1 MPGHYWFDAFLSFD
15 FKAYRKTLRM
25 GSAVVWSVVLAVSPA
40 LQAAAQGIRPDGRT
54 ATTVT
59 TSGRVTDVRTTT
71 TSQGFGVNSLLDLN
85 VGAGT
90 VANIHA
96 PKGTGGTVNI
106 ITGGRGVVVDGT
118 LNGMKNGQV
127 GGELYIASPD
137 GFTVGADG
145 KVLAGRIGLSTP
157 TKGFANRMIDADGTV
172 DGDAVQSLVDGTARL
187 GEGGIDVAGRIAAG
201 ESVRLR
207 AGGDITV
214 SGRIEAGDRA
224 GLMDAAVNMGDISLF
239 AKGSVNLRDGAAIN
253 AGGRKDGG
261 RIDIRSGT
269 DITLDWGAVVGA
281 EGLKNG
287 DGGEV
292 VIFAGDSAY
301 LDEGA
306 VVSAAALGEGG
317 GGFVEFSAEDTV
329 KLVGELRAWSAMG
342 DGGSI
347 LIDPEAIEIVD
358 PSVYT
363 GGADY
368 TLVASQRITIADGV
382 TVSTRDIGSKTDH
395 LTAASVGDS
404 GDIKLEA
411 PVIEVGDGAMLLA
424 FSDNDAHASGDI
436 LLDAHVLDTVDLST
450 SALPAGTA
458 HISVLNA
465 VIWGGNVTL
474 RSRVEKDNIYSTDGM
489 VNDYVTDMFG
499 GTGINPID
507 NMLRNVVSGVDQD
520 VADLLDD
527 VDAANLPAV
536 LSATALTEVGGSYII
551 ATGDAKFSS
560 RAKTD
565 IQLDPDNTLLAIA
578 VAYSNTQA
586 RTQIEKTQIF
596 TGGDLNVSALAIE
609 KLDLGAGSDDAES
622 ASNMALAIS
631 LRESSATALMVGSTY
646 KLAAIDGVPK
656 YDWDSTVGG
665 TASVHAEVRKD
676 IAITATSGGNDSGA
690 GEAVILSYDDTLAQA
705 SVTTFVRTDDGDFT
719 IDALTDYRGYDLTA
733 TVDEDAL
740 SGSAA
745 VPADDTDA
753 LAAALD
759 ATRAT
764 LSSVLGST
772 LDGAAMV
779 VDIANSETLASY
791 GADTPYLSL
800 LNPFWPEREGSG
812 GKFSAML
819 DEAETASDETAL
831 TLSALTDLG
840 ESGVVASVG
849 TTNDEGLS
857 AGGTAI
863 VANLEHEVSSL
874 LDDLSIAGEPGLV
887 VEADLTGGYEMR
899 QSSIGGTDMGLSFGY
914 LRTDFLTLAEM
925 TYGSSFDSAGIT
937 LSALEDLE
945 LINAQEATAFADSA
959 SGTLG
964 FARTEY
970 GSDVVARVE
979 SSSVGW
985 DNTDAMSVLAESATS
1000 LETTA
1005 MRNGAV
1011 LDDKAQIA
1019 AATAIVTATGEVR
1032 AEYLGWYG
1040 INRDALT
1047 ISATD
1052 RTWREIV
1059 ANASADGDSLN
1070 VLGALAYDEYH
1081 RDTVALM
1088 QNVSA
1093 NGLADG
1099 LTITALSET
1108 GSNVVSIGRATGS
1121 GGTSLAGLGAWIV
1134 DDRDVSARLEASYAE
1149 IALAGDLEIAATRT
1163 DNYVLLQG
1171 TEASSG
1177 SGAGIA
1183 VGVLLLG
1190 GETRA
1195 EAELNLYTPVIP
1207 EDADPSDM
1215 EEFSPIW
1222 ASAAGSVSITATNAA
1237 TAFDL
1242 TMGGGSADTFGGMG
1256 SLAYVD
1262 MGHLAGDTALTEAT
1276 EVLLDGGSERA
1287 DYSNETDTVLAALAS
1302 DYIAAGNLGGGGLA
1316 PRDVRESTTIARLNV
1331 SDGVA
1336 DIGGSLTVEAVDAR
1350 KATAVAG
1357 QLQTGLVAAATEAF
1371 TTYFSIDDL
1380 SEDGVELSLRPDSI
1394 GEAVGTAKQ
1403 VYGTGVK
1410 ASYAITDFKDAITA
1424 AGNISTSATT
1434 VGVAA
1439 GVTVIGGSVS
1449 AEVDLTAADEWSGD
1463 GAVSVG
1469 ALTIASRNRA
1479 TATALGFG
1487 FQLGSNSIGASV
1499 SHSRLAQMS
1508 VAGILNGTVTAGSV
1522 DIDAENSGR
1531 ATTIG
1536 GIALASTGL
1545 AAVGATLTL
1554 ADLDAASLAAVT
1566 GAQVTAAGG
1575 LSIDATDT
1583 SSALSLAIAGGG
1595 SSGSVSGIG
1604 AIGATSQRA
1613 VVQAGA
1619 FGSTLTATG
1628 GTITVAATQ
1637 TATTNALTVQ
1647 GGGSGAI
1654 AVGAAISDVTLR
1666 GKTEAQ
1672 TVGSD
1677 LEASGADI
1685 VVSAVSERSVGS
1697 AAIGANVGGTAGVTG
1712 SISLITREDTVRA
1725 TVDGSDLFA
1734 GDSLLVEALAEA
1746 TLGASG
1752 GGGEGLLSGL
1762 GAATVSLAGGGTV
1775 GIGASITVITSSATV
1790 EADVT
1795 GDSTLVADGT
1805 TGDGGVA
1812 GHLRDGDTLSGHSY
1826 HGVAVVADSTNALN
1840 VLSVGAAV
1848 AGTVAV
1854 SVQVP
1859 VLLVEDSVAAHVA
1872 GGIID
1877 SGSDIAV
1884 RAGNGSTLRIFSM
1897 LAQGSGAVAG
1907 GADVEVL
1914 NLAKTTSALVEDAGL
1929 VAANDIGIAAISA
1942 EEIVTT
1948 SASLSAGATAAV
1960 AGVVQVMKGE
1970 NETTAVLRGGTTEAG
1985 GDLDLDAASV
1995 RGIVQTGLN
2004 GNFGPYAAVGGQVFY
2019 MLAEDTV
2026 TAEVADGTAADHA
2039 ELDVEGDVGI
2049 TALSDLDIGNT
2060 VVSGGAGLV
2069 AISASVLVA
2078 KTEQSVVARL
2088 GDHADL
2094 GGRTAD
2100 SILVEAEQKFT
2111 QTATV
2116 GNIAGGG
2123 AAIGAAV
2130 LHLSGGNQVLAEI
2143 GDEATATAT
2152 GEVEV
2157 AARVDRDITALSAAA
2172 AVGGFAFQGSASLV
2186 SFGLDGLESSA
2197 DGDVPN
2203 SDGDL
2208 EDSLA
2213 SVETE
2218 LSAPDSFDGY
2228 GTGDDASEAALSR
2241 ALSVRSAVAAA
2252 RGAVVPDGVTARV
2265 GTGAKVKGGLV
2276 TISGEETGS
2285 LSATSGGISGG
2296 TVAFTGA
2303 LARVKQGSA
2312 VGVEIDSSAVIRS
2325 EGAIRLSAES
2335 DVDAGETKAIAGAG
2349 GAISGAAAV
2358 AEAHAGRLLHVTLAE
2373 DVLIS
2378 GIGSGMAQ
2386 EVSITASETGDA
2398 GTLATGANVGAIA
2411 AGGVFATTHSTSDI
2425 AVSLAGDATAPL
2437 LKTDTLTISAIRA
2450 GAIEA
2455 KGLGL
2460 TGGSLFGLSG
2470 VDVAAYD
2477 SSEVGIDLGAAT
2489 LIAGGLADISATSEA
2504 TMTVKGTGAA
2514 ISQGISVSGTFAHAE
2529 RETEVEILADGLD
2542 LTAGE
2547 LNVLALDAE
2556 STEEA
2561 GASSISSKTFS
2572 ASGGVGAAG
2581 GGVSS
2586 LENDSAVSVD
2596 LGLAA
2601 LDVAG
2606 DTTLFSATNTEITA
2620 LSTGLSLGLVGLG
2633 ANLVDLSTDAD
2644 AELSMAVNG
2653 TGTVGGT
2660 LTALAAGLEDVSV
2673 ETHAGLGSIFS
2684 VHGAKSEL
2692 DVDGSVTL
2700 DLDGGDGLS
2709 VGETLAA
2716 ATYRGVSFAN
2726 TADSIEVS
2734 LADFGGTKIDND
2746 VDADSSLT
2754 LSGAF
2759 EAEAFDAEIVTEIS
2773 KSDDG
2778 YSGQIGS
2785 AGLLDGTALNSET
2798 DVDVTAVLTVA
2809 DGARLTE
2816 TVSGGVSDYD
2826 TRLAISSFYD
2836 LADSVKIDTGGGIA
2850 VPNAKTSIDVDAD
2863 DVTIRIG
2870 NADIVADSGIEM
2882 EILAEA
2888 AITTEAFVN
2897 VYGLAGSPHAE
2908 AVSDYDAVQAVEIAA
2923 GASVLSNK
2931 GSVHVTSA
2939 GESSDVSS
2947 ELRVWNA
2954 TAVPIGR
2961 KPYAESRN
2969 ALSNEITIEPGAE
2982 VRAANDVEL
2991 VTAAGETDTYSYG
3004 LASDLYRETAE
3015 TVVNAL
3021 GDIVGADD
3029 VSLDTEVGK
3038 SIEAFVTAVLID
3050 GDVES
3055 GTNYFQQLV
3064 VDESGVTEAT
3074 DGIDYEIVSDADLS
3088 DLLDLTLE
3096 GLNDELADAIDEGDL
3111 VSQVRLEAQIAR
3123 METILADIGSTPI
3136 DLIRVISAYS
3146 APGDVEVSADTLTGS
3161 GTVVSHGDATILIS
3175 NDSPA
3180 VIEVVDAEIPYRG
3193 GGLVLLNDIPLTAAT
3208 APSDLTIQ
3216 ATASADVAAET
3227 LISVSN
3233 FYSNPTGLSGD
3244 LYVTGSIENLRG
3256 TVSLFTADGDIM
3268 VLGGE
3273 IDAANVDIHS
3283 GGDFLLTSGDGLITL
3298 GASAFSAYAP
3308 LFASSGSSLD
3318 GCLDYSC
3325 FLEDIAGSDFDE
3337 VLSGGGEIVAQG
3349 GVYVYANGEVNIT
3362 GLIQSGVTDF
3372 KVMIEDHITDVIDDW
3387 DSAQTVAVLYSPDG
3401 SGASPAE
3408 EPYYDAASGNVVLR
3422 YDQEAGVILVDPI
3435 VAKGGE
3441 IEIVGHIISTGG
3453 GELVAANGYA
3463 HIEITN
3469 DSEVPIV
3476 LSDLSTGYDAGA
3488 NGFIRIVDLARENV
3502 TGDGFVTTEY
3512 DLAAD
3517 GTVTR
3522 TVTGLFAAP
3531 LVQTN
3536 RPTYEI
3542 VDDWRVVYAA
3552 GEIVP
3557 RVDGS
3562 YEYDEDN
3569 LGAIIVTQYDYVDVA
3584 WDVDF
3589 NGRIDE
3595 DEVLSTSVVEE
3606 EELANVPYS
3615 QKYAVLAEELDIDT
3629 IFDGLLRDLVDDYG
3643 YDYVRVGARD
3653 LVTAWDIES
3662 EDVGDWTLVQDVLI
3676 GADVYERS
3684 RTVTE
3689 TTSNW
3694 DLHIIAADRT
3704 VDIGFEGHDQ
3714 GSLSVNS
3721 VGDVI
3726 FDGSVYNRSGLTTIT
3741 STGGSIL
3748 ANSRSNPFET
3758 NKLVMS
3764 AEGDILYTRAYDGPG
3779 YTGGT
3784 DTEIGSFVPG
3794 LRDHGILGSSSPVLG
3809 SLFSST
3815 NTATDFRIDQAE
3827 GFGLDITAGGSA
3839 RIEEV
3844 TGDMEIL
3851 SAYTEGDLYLTA
3863 ANSILVHRYSTE
3875 PVQVAG
3881 ERLKLTTTAGSVG
3894 TLEAPL
3900 VFEADA
3906 IIADAGGD
3914 INLLTSSDKPV
3925 QVRHLISA
3933 EGDVSLVSMVSS
3945 IWDYDFTEMV
3955 DRRAE
3960 EGLLEALWDEMGLR
3974 AVDADGAAETERETE
3989 VIAGFEAQKTREYF
4003 EYWDRLRTWEVD
4015 GSGALVEGAPLAYDP
4030 DFAVTFS
4037 AEEIG
4042 RLEADGLSAAQIA
4055 DLAETATE
4063 RFHALHETWGS
4074 VSFDADFEYTATLAN
4089 RSELTTGLHWS
4100 EAQLGTGLRSE
4111 LILSVTDTVPVIE
4124 DANIIGKNINIAS
4137 AQDIGRNRT
4146 PYVIDHATGLT
4157 EEALL
4162 ELWTAER
4169 FDIEVG
4175 EDSIEIARA
4184 DDIDIE
4190 ATGHL
4195 VALAGGDALIGSEHA
4210 IEILYADAVE
4220 DLRIKSAEA
4229 LTRAADGD
4237 VLSHMVRGKTIV
4249 LEAAEGG
4256 IGALSEPLLVTQL
4269 ADGALV
4275 ARAEGEIRLT
4285 APTSDMAITEIYSET
4300 GVVLSTLT
4308 GSILDQGGTDSVD
4321 ILADN
4326 IVLLSVGAIGAQDN
4340 PLDVQASGG
4349 AGSLSAVALTG
4360 DVDLNV
4366 TDGDVTAG
4374 LIGSYLGD
4382 VRLDIQGGDLT
4393 LFGLA
4398 DPALAELF
4406 AVDEVEVATAD
4417 TEAGLTALQEVL
4429 SGEGGLFGHVT
4440 NGLVTEGEID
4450 AHETN
4455 LFGVIGSPVD
4465 SRARIDATS
4474 IGISEAFDRARGTL
4488 AALDLG
4494 ADAGGVDAAS
4504 SSDYPLLAAVHAG
4517 GTLTLDVSGSVIGR
4531 EGAALDIQAAE
4542 DARFRVGG
4550 SFGTRE
4556 NYILGRLDA
4565 AEDGAPA
4572 TLYLRDYDKD
4582 DGGAPDY
4589 YLASIG
4595 SVDLQ
4600 RANLTEGESA
4610 LRLMAYGDL
4619 IAGDA
4624 ALLRGGTLWLGAVG
4638 DNPDGTSA
4646 DLEVGN
4652 GLTVEADRLGL
4663 FSTGAVEIGGT
4674 GGLSMTDSDL
4684 MIVASNLLFP
4694 DDCSD
4699 CGTVALTGAHL
4710 LSIVTEHSVN
4720 LDSVG
4725 VPDGEVRILTAGIG
4739 KIGIDTLEAE
4749 EVSLITRFGDVDI
4762 GTLTGADL
4770 TIIANGMVHPG
4781 AYALSGAVDIDAM
4794 VIGRSE
4800 AEPLTLIG
4808 GEEATDIALYGEY
4821 GMYVELDDGDLY
4833 EIDTLG
4839 AGATGVGITLDA
4851 LSDGVSTLTL
4861 KSVATAGSDVN
4872 ITSDIL
4878 TMAGDVT
4885 SAGGDVTLRSLVG
4898 ALHMA
4903 DNTLVD
4909 ALTGHITVT
4918 SAGDMTLSAL
4928 RTAGQD
4934 PDAPMIYVSA
4944 TEGLSL
4950 AETTGVHVSAGV
4962 PGDSHAVIYA
4972 GAIDTLPGRAL
4983 WVDASQITVYS
4994 GGGDLH
5000 LGSTLGET
5008 EILSL
5013 VNAGGDDI
5021 DFVGLGDIVLVG
5033 AELTSVDPLGTGTG
5047 RISLNSNYGDID
5059 GDIATLT
5066 ASELTLV
5073 TPEGWIGATD
5083 FPLTLVSDG
5092 STRLRVGATGTIALD
5107 VAGDLD
5113 AAFIL
5118 SEGGAVAVSAT
5129 GTTRIDLIGGSGSV
5143 TVDSAGGEVTQ
5154 VTEGTVVSTLPE
5166 IANLTTPA
5174 RFPDLV
5180 AGPQPDLVLVDGEG
5194 TGDDGTGDDGTGD
5207 DGTGDDGTG
5216 DDGTGDDGTGDDG
5229 TGDDGS
5235 GDDGTGD
5242 DGTGD
5247 DGTGDD
5253 GTGDDG
5259 TGDDGTDDDGTGD
5272 DGTGDDGTGDDG
5284 TGDDGTGDDG
5294 TGDDGTGDDGT
5305 GDDGTGDDGTGD
5317 DGTGEDVTGDDGT
5330 GDDGPGDDGTGDD
5343 GTGGDGTGDDGTG
5356 DDGTGDDGTGDDGTG
5371 DDGTGDDGTGD
5382 DGTGDDGTGDDGTG
5396 DDGTGDDGTDDDG
5409 TGDDG
5414 TGDDGTGDDGTG
5426 DDGTGDD
5433 GTGDDGTG
5441 DDGTGDDGTGDDGTG
5456 DDGTGDDGTG
5466 DDGTGDDG
5474 TGDDGTGDDGT
5485 DDDGT
5490 GDDGT
5495 GDDGTG
5501 DDGTGDDGTGDDG
5514 TGDDGT
5520 GDDGTGDDG
5529 TDDDGTGD
5537 DGTGDDGT
5545 GDDGTGD
5552 DGTGDGVED
5561 GSSILGGFAGPTG
5574 PGSAPSTHMP
5584 GGFAGGGDGGGS
5596 GFVFRWTGDGEED
5609 EEDEGEDGGEDNGGD
5624 GGT

>member
-1 MPGHYWFDAFLSFD
+1 MPRFFCLDAFLSFD
-15 FKAYRKTLRM
+15 FTFPRKTLRM
-25 GSAVVWSVVLAVSPA
+25 GSAILWSAVLAVSPA
-40 LQAAAQGIRPDGRT
+40 LQTAAQGIRPDGRT

-71 TSQGFGVNSLLDLN
+71 TSQGFGVNSLLDLS

-118 LNGMKNGQV
+118 LNGMKNGRV

-157 TKGFANRMIDADGTV
+157 TKGFANRMIGADGSV

-187 GEGGIDVAGRIAAG
+187 GEGNIDVAGRIAAREG
-201 ESVRLR
+201 VRLR

-214 SGRIEAGDRA
+214 SGRIKAGDRA

-239 AKGSVNLRDGAAIN
+239 SKGAVHLRDGAALN

-269 DITLDWGAVVGA
+269 DIMLDWGAVVGA

-347 LIDPEAIEIVD
+347 LIDPKAIEIVD

-368 TLVASQRITIADGV
+368 RLVASERITVADGV

-395 LTAASVGDS
+395 LTAASDGDS
-404 GDIKLEA
+404 GDITLRA

-424 FSDNDAHASGDI
+424 FSDNDKHASGDI

-551 ATGDAKFSS
+551 ATGDARFSS

-565 IQLDPDNTLLAIA
+565 IQLDPDNKLLAIA

-586 RTQIEKTQIF
+586 RTQIEKSQIF
-596 TGGDLNVSALAIE
+596 TGGDLDVSALAIE
-609 KLDLGAGSDDAES
+609 KLDLGAGSDDADS

-676 IAITATSGGNDSGA
+676 IAISATSGGNDSGA

-719 IDALTDYRGYDLTA
+719 IDALTDYVAYDLSA
-733 TVDEDAL
+733 TVDEDGL

-745 VPADDTDA
+745 VPEEDTDA

-779 VDIANSETLASY
+779 VDVANTETLASY
-791 GADTPYLSL
+791 GADTPYLSV
-800 LNPFWPEREGSG
+800 LNPFWPDSTGSD
-812 GKFSAML
+812 GKFGAVL
-819 DEAETASDETAL
+819 GVAETASDETAL

-840 ESGVVASVG
+840 ASGVVASVG

-874 LDDLSIAGEPGLV
+874 LDGLSIAGEPGLV
-887 VEADLTGGYEMR
+887 IEADLTGGYEMR

-914 LRTDFLTLAEM
+914 LRTDFRTLAEM
-925 TYGSSFDSAGIT
+925 TYGYSFDSAGIT
-937 LSALEDLE
+937 LSALEDLD
-945 LINAQEATAFADSA
+945 LVNAQEATAFSDSA

-979 SSSVGW
+979 SSSVEV
-985 DNTDAMSVLAESATS
+985 DNTDAMVVLAESATS

-1011 LDDKAQIA
+1011 LNDKAQIA
-1019 AATAIVTATGEVR
+1019 AATAIVTSTGEVR

-1040 INRDALT
+1040 IERDALT
-1047 ISATD
+1047 LSATD

-1088 QNVSA
+1088 RDVPAS
-1093 NGLADG
+1093 GLADG

-1108 GSNVVSIGRATGS
+1108 GSNVISIGRATGS

-1134 DDRDVSARLEASYAE
+1134 DDRDVSARLNASYTE

-1195 EAELNLYTPVIP
+1195 EAELNLYSPEIP
-1207 EDADPSDM
+1207 EDAEPWEL
-1215 EEFSPIW
+1215 EEFRPIW
-1222 ASAAGSVSITATNAA
+1222 ASAAGSVSITATNAS

-1242 TMGGGSADTFGGMG
+1242 TMGGGAADNFGGMG

-1287 DYSNETDTVLAALAS
+1287 DYTNETETVLAALAS

-1316 PRDVRESTTIARLNV
+1316 PRDVRDSATIARLNV

-1336 DIGGSLTVEAVDAR
+1336 DIGGALTVEAVDAR

-1380 SEDGVELSLRPDSI
+1380 SENGVELSLRPDSV
-1394 GEAVGTAKQ
+1394 GDAVDTAKQ

-1424 AGNISTSATT
+1424 AGSISTSATT
-1434 VGVAA
+1434 VGAAA

-1463 GAVSVG
+1463 GVVGVG

-1508 VAGILNGTVTAGSV
+1508 VAGILNGTVMAGSV
-1522 DIDAENSGR
+1522 DIDAENTGR

-1566 GAQVTAAGG
+1566 GALVTAGSG

-1583 SSALSLAIAGGG
+1583 SNALSLAIAGGG

-1619 FGSTLTATG
+1619 FGSILTATG
-1628 GTITVAATQ
+1628 GTLTVAATQ
-1637 TATTNALTVQ
+1637 NAVTNALTVQ
-1647 GGGSGAI
+1647 GGGSGSI

-1672 TVGSD
+1672 TVDST
-1677 LEASGADI
+1677 LVASSADI

-1697 AAIGANVGGTAGVTG
+1697 AAIGANVGGTAGITG

-1725 TVDGSDLFA
+1725 AVDGSELSA
-1734 GDSLLVEALAEA
+1734 GDALLVEALAEA

-1775 GIGASITVITSSATV
+1775 GIGASITVLTSSVTV
-1790 EADVT
+1790 EADVA
-1795 GDSTLVADGT
+1795 GDSTLVAGGT
-1805 TGDGGVA
+1805 TADGGVS
-1812 GHLRDGDTLSGHSY
+1812 GHRRDGDTLSGHSY
-1826 HGVAVVADSTNALN
+1826 HGVAVVADSASAFN
-1840 VLSVGAAV
+1840 VLSVGASA

-1872 GGIID
+1872 GGTID
-1877 SGSDIAV
+1877 SASDIAV
-1884 RAGNGSTLRIFSM
+1884 QAGSGSTLRVLSM

-1914 NLAKTTSALVEDAGL
+1914 NLAKTTSALVDAAAL
-1929 VAANDIGIAAISA
+1929 VAAGDIGIAAVSA

-1960 AGVVQVMKGE
+1960 AGVVQVMKGG

-1985 GDLDLDAASV
+1985 GDLDLEAASV
-1995 RGIVQTGLN
+1995 RNIVQTGVN
-2004 GNFGPYAAVGGQVFY
+2004 GNFGTYAAVGGQVFY

-2026 TAEVADGTAADHA
+2026 TAEVADGTASDHA
-2039 ELDVEGDVGI
+2039 ELDVEGDVGV
-2049 TALSDLDIGNT
+2049 TALSDLEIDNT

-2078 KTEQSVVARL
+2078 KTEQSVTARL

-2094 GGRTAD
+2094 GDRTAD
-2100 SILVEAEQKFT
+2100 SILVEAEQVFA
-2111 QTATV
+2111 QTAEV
-2116 GNIAGGG
+2116 GNITGGG

-2157 AARVDRDITALSAAA
+2157 AARVDRDITAISAAA

-2186 SFGLDGLESSA
+2186 SFGLDALETSGH
-2197 DGDVPN
+2197 DDVPN
-2203 SDGDL
+2203 SDGDI
-2208 EDSLA
+2208 EESLA

-2218 LSAPDSFDGY
+2218 LSAPGSFDGY

-2241 ALSVRSAVAAA
+2241 ALSVRSAVASA

-2265 GTGAKVKGGLV
+2265 GTGAKIKGGIV
-2276 TISGEETGS
+2276 TIAGEETGS
-2285 LSATSGGISGG
+2285 VLAWSGGISGG

-2303 LARVKQGSA
+2303 LARVKLGSA

-2325 EGAIRLSAES
+2325 EGLISLSAASE
-2335 DVDAGETKAIAGAG
+2335 VDTGDTKAIAGAG
-2349 GAISGAAAV
+2349 GAIGGAAAV
-2358 AEAHAGRLLHVTLAE
+2358 AETHAGRLLHVTVAE

-2378 GIGSGMAQ
+2378 GIGSGVAQ

-2398 GTLATGANVGAIA
+2398 KTLATGANVGAIA
-2411 AGGVFATTHSTSDI
+2411 AGGVFATTRSTSDI
-2425 AVSLAGDATAPL
+2425 AISLAGDATAPL
-2437 LKTDTLTISAIRA
+2437 LKSDTLSITATRA
-2450 GAIEA
+2450 GAIKA

-2460 TGGSLFGLSG
+2460 SGGSLFGLSG

-2477 SSEVGIDLGAAT
+2477 SSVVEVDLGAAT
-2489 LIAGGLADISATSEA
+2489 LIAGGLVDISATSEA

-2547 LNVLALDAE
+2547 LNLLALDAE

-2572 ASGGVGAAG
+2572 ASGGTGAAG

-2586 LENDSAVSVD
+2586 LENDSAVSVE
-2596 LGLAA
+2596 LALA
-2601 LDVAG
+2601 GLDVG
-2606 DTTLFSATNTEITA
+2606 DDATLVAATNTEITA
-2620 LSTGLSLGLVGLG
+2620 LSTGLSVGFVALG
-2633 ANLVDLSTDAD
+2633 ANLVDLNTDAD
-2644 AELSMAVNG
+2644 AVLSLGLSG

-2660 LTALAAGLEDVSV
+2660 LTALTAGLEDISV

-2754 LSGAF
+2754 LAGAF
-2759 EAEAFDAEIVTEIS
+2759 EADAFEAEIVTEIS

-2870 NADIVADSGIEM
+2870 NADIVADAGIEM

-2931 GSVHVTSA
+2931 GSIHVTSA
-2939 GESSDVSS
+2939 GAGSDVSS

-3004 LASDLYRETAE
+3004 LASDLYRETVE

-3029 VSLDTEVGK
+3029 VSLDTEVGET
-3038 SIEAFVTAVLID
+3038 IEAFPTAVLID

-3064 VDESGVTEAT
+3064 VDESGVMEAT

-3088 DLLDLTLE
+3088 DLLDLTLDD
-3096 GLNDELADAIDEGDL
+3096 LNDELVDAIDEGDL

-3123 METILADIGSTPI
+3123 METILAEVGSAPI

-3193 GGLVLLNDIPLTAAT
+3193 GGLVLLNDIPLTDAT

-3283 GGDFLLTSGDGLITL
+3283 GGDFVLTSGDGLVTL
-3298 GASAFSAYAP
+3298 GASAFSTYAP
-3308 LFASSGSSLD
+3308 LFANTLSGLD
-3318 GCLDYSC
+3318 GCLDYIC
-3325 FLEDIAGSDFDE
+3325 YLEDIAGSDYED

-3372 KVMIEDHITDVIDDW
+3372 EVMIEDHITDVIDDW

-3401 SGASPAE
+3401 SGTSPAE

-3422 YDQEAGVILVDPI
+3422 YDQEAEVILVDPI

-3463 HIEITN
+3463 QIEITN
-3469 DSEVPIV
+3469 DSDVPIM
-3476 LSDLSTGYDAGA
+3476 LSDLSTGYDGGA
-3488 NGFIRIVDLARENV
+3488 NGFIRIVDLARENL

-3522 TVTGLFAAP
+3522 TVTGQFATP
-3531 LVQTN
+3531 LIQTN

-3569 LGAIIVTQYDYVDVA
+3569 LGAIIVTRYDYVDVA
-3584 WDVDF
+3584 YDKDS

-3595 DEVLSTSVVEE
+3595 GEVENSTVVEE
-3606 EELANVPYS
+3606 EELENVPFFS
-3615 QKYAVLAEELDIDT
+3615 KYAVLAEEIDIDT
-3629 IFDGLLRDLVDDYG
+3629 ILDDLGSSFPDGVVNAWVGDSD
-3643 YDYVRVGARD
+3643 YDYVQVGDHD
-3653 LVTAWDIES
+3653 LVTAWDFES
-3662 EDVGDWTLVQDVLI
+3662 EDVGDWVLVQDNPSGV
-3676 GADVYERS
+3676 ADVYERT

-3694 DLHIIAADRT
+3694 DVHIIAADRT
-3704 VDIGFEGHDQ
+3704 VDIGFEGHDK
-3714 GSLSVNS
+3714 GALTVTS

-3764 AEGDILYTRAYDGPG
+3764 AEGDILYSRAYDGPG
-3779 YTGGT
+3779 YTGGG
-3784 DTEIGSFVPG
+3784 DAGIEMVLPG
-3794 LRDHGILGSSSPVLG
+3794 ARDHDFLGSSGTVLG

-3815 NTATDFRIDQAE
+3815 TAVTDFRIDQAE
-3827 GFGLDITAGGSA
+3827 GFGLDISAGGSA

-3851 SAYTEGDLYLTA
+3851 SAYAEDDLHLTA
-3863 ANSILVHRYSTE
+3863 ANSILVHRYATE
-3875 PVQVAG
+3875 SVQAAG

-3900 VFEADA
+3900 VFEANA
-3906 IIADAGGD
+3906 IVADAGGD
-3914 INLLTSSDKPV
+3914 INLLTSSDQPV
-3925 QVRHLISA
+3925 RVKHLISA
-3933 EGDVSLVSMVSS
+3933 EGDVSLVSTVSD
-3945 IWDYDFTEMV
+3945 IWDYDFTATV

-3974 AVDADGAAETERETE
+3974 AVDAEGAAETGRETE
-3989 VIAGFEAQKTREYF
+3989 VIASFEEQKTQEYF
-4003 EYWDRLRTWEVD
+4003 EYWNRLRTWEAD

-4030 DFAVTFS
+4030 GFAVTFS

-4042 RLEADGLSAAQIA
+4042 RLEADGLSAGQIA
-4055 DLAETATE
+4055 DLAEIATE
-4063 RFHALHETWGS
+4063 RFHALHETWGGL
-4074 VSFDADFEYTATLAN
+4074 SFDAGFEYSATVAEQN
-4089 RSELTTGLHWS
+4089 ELTTGLHWS

-4111 LILSVTDTVPVIE
+4111 LILPVTDTVPVIE
-4124 DANIIGKNINIAS
+4124 DANISGENINIIS
-4137 AQDIGRNRT
+4137 ARDIGRNRT
-4146 PYVIDHATGLT
+4146 PYVIDRTTGLT

-4169 FDIEVG
+4169 IDIEVG

-4184 DDIDIE
+4184 DDLDIE
-4190 ATGHL
+4190 ASGHL

-4229 LTRAADGD
+4229 LTRAADGA
-4237 VLSHMVRGKTIV
+4237 VVSHMVRGKTIV

-4256 IGALSEPLLVTQL
+4256 IGALGEPLLVTQL
-4269 ADGALV
+4269 EDGALV

-4285 APTSDMAITEIYSET
+4285 APTGDMAITEIYSET

-4308 GSILDQGGTDSVD
+4308 GSILDQGGTDGVD

-4340 PLDVQASGG
+4340 PLDVQALGG
-4349 AGSLSAVALTG
+4349 AGSISAVALTG
-4360 DVDLNV
+4360 DVDLTV

-4382 VRLDIQGGDLT
+4382 VRLDIRGGDLT

-4398 DPALAELF
+4398 DPALAELL
-4406 AVDEVEVATAD
+4406 AVDEVEDTTAD
-4417 TEAGLTALQEVL
+4417 TETGLSALEEVL
-4429 SGEGGLFGHVT
+4429 SGDGGLFGYVT
-4440 NGLVTEGEID
+4440 NGLVTDEAID

-4465 SRARIDATS
+4465 SRARIEATS
-4474 IGISEAFDRARGTL
+4474 IGLTEAFDRARGSL
-4488 AALDLG
+4488 AALDLMS
-4494 ADAGGVDAAS
+4494 DSGGVDAAS
-4504 SSDYPLLAAVHAG
+4504 SSDYPLIAAVYAG

-4542 DARFRVGG
+4542 DARFRVGD
-4550 SFGTRE
+4550 SFGTRG
-4556 NYILGRLDA
+4556 NYILGRLDGTS
-4565 AEDGAPA
+4565 DGAPA

-4582 DGGAPDY
+4582 DGVAPDY

-4595 SVDLQ
+4595 SIDLQ

-4610 LRLMAYGDL
+4610 LRLMTYGDL
-4619 IAGDA
+4619 IASDA
-4624 ALLRGGTLWLGAVG
+4624 TLLRGGTLWLGAVG

-4663 FSTGAVEIGGT
+4663 FSTGAVEIGGN

-4684 MIVASNLLFP
+4684 MVVASNLLFP
-4694 DDCSD
+4694 DACTD
-4699 CGTVALTGAHL
+4699 CGSVTLTGPHL

-4720 LDSVG
+4720 LDSVS
-4725 VPDGEVRILTAGIG
+4725 VPEGEVRILTAGIG
-4739 KIGIDTLEAE
+4739 KIGIDTLEADQ
-4749 EVSLITRFGDVDI
+4749 VSMITRYGDVDI
-4762 GTLTGADL
+4762 ATLTGADL
-4770 TIIANGMVHPG
+4770 TVIANGMVHPG
-4781 AYALSGAVDIDAM
+4781 TYALSGSVDIDAM

-4800 AEPLTLIG
+4800 AEPLTLLG

-4821 GMYVELDDGDLY
+4821 GLYVELDDGDLY
-4833 EIDTLG
+4833 EIDALG

-4851 LSDGVSTLTL
+4851 LSDGLATLVL
-4861 KSVATAGSDVN
+4861 KSVETAGSDVN

-4878 TMAGDVT
+4878 TIAGDVT
-4885 SAGGDVTLRSLVG
+4885 SAGGDVTLRSLIG

-4909 ALTGHITVT
+4909 ALNGHITVT
-4918 SAGDMTLSAL
+4918 SAGDMTLAAL
-4928 RTAGQD
+4928 RTVGQD

-4944 TEGLSL
+4944 TEGLTL
-4950 AETTGVHVSAGV
+4950 AETLGVNISAGV

-5033 AELTSVDPLGTGTG
+5033 AELVSVDPLGTRTG

-5073 TPEGWIGATD
+5073 TPAGRIGA
-5083 FPLTLVSDG
+5083 PGIPVTLVSDG

-5107 VAGDLD
+5107 VDGDLD

-5118 SEGGAVAVSAT
+5118 SEGGAVAVTAT
-5129 GTTRIDLIGGSGSV
+5129 GTTQIDLIGGSGSV

-5154 VTEGTVVSTLPE
+5154 VTEGTVVPTLPE

-5180 AGPQPDLVLVDGEG
+5180 AGPQPELVLA
-5194 TGDDGTGDDGTGD
+5194 
-5207 DGTGDDGTG
+5207 
-5216 DDGTGDDGTGDDG
+5216 
-5229 TGDDGS
+5229 S
-5235 GDDGTGD
+5235 
-5242 DGTGD
+5242 
-5247 DGTGDD
+5247 
-5253 GTGDDG
+5253 
-5259 TGDDGTDDDGTGD
+5259 
-5272 DGTGDDGTGDDG
+5272 
-5284 TGDDGTGDDG
+5284 
-5294 TGDDGTGDDGT
+5294 
-5305 GDDGTGDDGTGD
+5305 
-5317 DGTGEDVTGDDGT
+5317 
-5330 GDDGPGDDGTGDD
+5330 
-5343 GTGGDGTGDDGTG
+5343 GDGTGDDGTG

-5396 DDGTGDDGTDDDG
+5396 DDGTGDDGTGDDGTGDDGTGDDGTGDDGAGDDGTGDDGTGDDGTGDDGTGDDGIGDDGTGDDGTGDDGAGDDG

-5485 DDDGT
+5485 GDDGT

-5529 TDDDGTGD
+5529 TGDDGTGD

-5552 DGTGDGVED
+5552 DGTGDDGTGDDGTGDDGTGDDGTGDDGTGDDGTGGDGTGDDGTGDDGTGDDSTGDDGTGDDGTGDDSTGDDGTGDDGTGDDRTGDDGTEG
-5561 GSSILGGFAGPTG
+5561 GSSLLGGVAGPTG
-5574 PGSAPSTHMP
+5574 PGGAPLTHMP
-5584 GGFAGGGDGGGS
+5584 GGFSGDGGGDGSG
-5596 GFVFRWTGDGEED
+5596 GFVFRWTTGDGEGD
-5609 EEDEGEDGGEDNGGD
+5609 EEDDDGEDTGEDGG
-5624 GGT
+5624 T

>member
-1 MPGHYWFDAFLSFD
+1 
-15 FKAYRKTLRM
+15 M
-25 GSAVVWSVVLAVSPA
+25 GSAVVWSAVLAVAPA
-40 LQAAAQGIRPDGRT
+40 LQTAAQGIRPDGRT

-59 TSGRVTDVRTTT
+59 TSGRITDVRTTT
-71 TSQGFGVNSLLDLN
+71 TSQGYGVNSLLDLS
-85 VGAGT
+85 VGVGT

-118 LNGMKNGQV
+118 LNGMKNGRV

-157 TKGFANRMIDADGTV
+157 TKGFANRMIGADGSV

-187 GEGGIDVAGRIAAG
+187 GEGNIDVAGRIAAREG
-201 ESVRLR
+201 VRLR

-224 GLMDAAVNMGDISLF
+224 GLMDAAVNMGEISLF
-239 AKGSVNLRDGAAIN
+239 AKGAVHLRDGAGIE
-253 AGGRKDGG
+253 AGGRRDGG

-292 VIFAGDSAY
+292 VIFAKDTASLG
-301 LDEGA
+301 EGA
-306 VVSAAALGEGG
+306 VVSAAALGKGA
-317 GGFVEFSAEDTV
+317 GGFVEFSGVEIV
-329 KLVGELRAWSAMG
+329 ELMGELRSWSAMG

-347 LIDPEAIEIVD
+347 LIDPAEVD
-358 PSVYT
+358 VAADVFT

-368 TLVASQRITIADGV
+368 TLTASERIVVSEGV
-382 TVSTRDIGSKTDH
+382 TISTRTTGGTTDP
-395 LTAASVGDS
+395 LTAKSTGDS
-404 GDIKLEA
+404 GSLTLEA
-411 PVIEVGDGAMLLA
+411 PVIDVEAGAQLLA
-424 FSDNDAHASGDI
+424 FADSGFSSGKI
-436 LLDAHVLDTVDLST
+436 LLDAHVLDSVDLST

-458 HISVLNA
+458 RITVVDAIL
-465 VIWGGNVTL
+465 WGGDVTL
-474 RSRVEKDNIYSTDGM
+474 RTRVDKDNIYSTDGM

-507 NMLRNVVSGVDQD
+507 TFLRNTVNGVDQD
-520 VADLLDD
+520 VAGLLDTLD
-527 VDAANLPAV
+527 EANLPA
-536 LSATALTEVGGSYII
+536 ALTAKAITQVAGSYII
-551 ATGDAKFSS
+551 ATGDARISS
-560 RAKTD
+560 KATTD
-565 IQLDPDNTLLAIA
+565 IVLNPDDQALAIA
-578 VAYSNTQA
+578 VAYSDTRAETMVEGSQL
-586 RTQIEKTQIF
+586 F
-596 TGGDLNVSALAIE
+596 SGGDLDVSALAVE
-609 KLDLGAGSDDAES
+609 KLDLGAGSDDADS
-622 ASNMALAIS
+622 ASNMALALS
-631 LRESSATALMVGSTY
+631 LRRSSATALMVGSTWR
-646 KLAAIDGVPK
+646 LREIDGVTKSFPF
-656 YDWDSTVGG
+656 DSTVMGDA
-665 TASVHAEVRKD
+665 TVHAEVRKD
-676 IAITATSGGNDSGA
+676 IAISATSGGNDSGA

-719 IDALTDYRGYDLTA
+719 IDALTDYVAYDLSA
-733 TVDEDAL
+733 TVDEDGL

-745 VPADDTDA
+745 VPADQTDT

-759 ATRAT
+759 ATRST

-779 VDIANSETLASY
+779 VDVANTETLASF
-791 GADTPYLSL
+791 GADTPYLSV
-800 LNPFWPEREGSG
+800 LNPFWPDREGSG
-812 GKFSAML
+812 GKFGAVL

-874 LDDLSIAGEPGLV
+874 LNGLSIAGEPGLV
-887 VEADLTGGYEMR
+887 LEADLTGGYEMR

-914 LRTDFLTLAEM
+914 LRTDFRTLAEM
-925 TYGSSFDSAGIT
+925 TYGYSFDSAGIT
-937 LSALEDLE
+937 LSALEDLD
-945 LINAQEATAFADSA
+945 LVNAQEATAFSDSA

-979 SSSVGW
+979 SSSVEV
-985 DNTDAMSVLAESATS
+985 DNTDAMVVLAESASS
-1000 LETTA
+1000 LKTTA

-1019 AATAIVTATGEVR
+1019 AATAIVTSTGEVR

-1040 INRDALT
+1040 IERDALT
-1047 ISATD
+1047 LSATD

-1081 RDTVALM
+1081 RDTVALV
-1088 QNVSA
+1088 QDVPAS
-1093 NGLADG
+1093 GLADG

-1134 DDRDVSARLEASYAE
+1134 DDRDVSARLNASYTE

-1177 SGAGIA
+1177 SGAGLA
-1183 VGVLLLG
+1183 VGVFLLG

-1195 EAELNLYTPVIP
+1195 EAELNLYSPEIP
-1207 EDADPSDM
+1207 EDAEPWEL
-1215 EEFSPIW
+1215 EEFRPIW
-1222 ASAAGSVSITATNAA
+1222 ASVAGSVSITATNAA

-1242 TMGGGSADTFGGMG
+1242 TMGGGAADNFGGMG

-1287 DYSNETDTVLAALAS
+1287 DYTNETETVLAALTS

-1316 PRDVRESTTIARLNV
+1316 PRDVRDSTTIARLNV

-1336 DIGGSLTVEAVDAR
+1336 DIGGALTVEAVDAR

-1380 SEDGVELSLRPDSI
+1380 SENGVELSLRPDSV
-1394 GEAVGTAKQ
+1394 GEAVDTAKQ

-1410 ASYAITDFKDAITA
+1410 ASYAISDFKDAISA
-1424 AGNISTSATT
+1424 AGSISTSATT

-1439 GVTVIGGSVS
+1439 GVTVIGGSVT

-1463 GAVSVG
+1463 GVVGAG

-1479 TATALGFG
+1479 TATAVGFG

-1522 DIDAENSGR
+1522 DIDAENTGR

-1566 GAQVTAAGG
+1566 GAQVTAGSG

-1604 AIGATSQRA
+1604 AVGATSQRA

-1619 FGSTLTATG
+1619 FGSTLVATG
-1628 GTITVAATQ
+1628 GTLTVAATQ
-1637 TATTNALTVQ
+1637 NAITNALTVQ
-1647 GGGSGAI
+1647 AGGSGSIAI
-1654 AVGAAISDVTLR
+1654 GAAISDVTLR

-1672 TVGSD
+1672 TVGSI
-1677 LEASGADI
+1677 LAASSADI
-1685 VVSAVSERSVGS
+1685 VVSAVSERAVGS
-1697 AAIGANVGGTAGVTG
+1697 AAIGANVGGTAGITG

-1725 TVDGSDLFA
+1725 AVDGSDLSA

-1746 TLGASG
+1746 TLSATG

-1775 GIGASITVITSSATV
+1775 GIGASITVLTSSATV
-1790 EADVT
+1790 EADIA
-1795 GDSTLVADGT
+1795 GDSTLVAGGT
-1805 TGDGGVA
+1805 TGDGGVS
-1812 GHLRDGDTLSGHSY
+1812 GHMRDGDTLSGHTY
-1826 HGVAVVADSTNALN
+1826 HGVAVVADSASALN
-1840 VLSVGAAV
+1840 VLSVGASA

-1872 GGIID
+1872 GGTID
-1877 SGSDIAV
+1877 STSDIAV
-1884 RAGNGSTLRIFSM
+1884 RAGNGSTLRVFSM
-1897 LAQGSGAVAG
+1897 LAQGSGVVAG

-1914 NLAKTTSALVEDAGL
+1914 NLAKTTSALVEGADL
-1929 VAANDIGIAAISA
+1929 VAAGDIAIAAVSA

-1948 SASLSAGATAAV
+1948 SASLSAGGTAAV

-1995 RGIVQTGLN
+1995 RTIVQTGVN
-2004 GNFGPYAAVGGQVFY
+2004 GNFGTYAAVGGQVFY

-2039 ELDVEGDVGI
+2039 VLDVEGDVGV
-2049 TALSDLDIGNT
+2049 TALSDLEIDNT

-2078 KTEQSVVARL
+2078 KTEQSVTARL

-2100 SILVEAEQKFT
+2100 SILVEAEQVFA
-2111 QTATV
+2111 QTAEV
-2116 GNIAGGG
+2116 GNITGGG

-2157 AARVDRDITALSAAA
+2157 AARVDRDITAISAAA

-2186 SFGLDGLESSA
+2186 SFGLNALETSGH
-2197 DGDVPN
+2197 DDVPN
-2203 SDGDL
+2203 SDGDI
-2208 EDSLA
+2208 EESLA

-2218 LSAPDSFDGY
+2218 LSAPGSFDGY
-2228 GTGDDASEAALSR
+2228 GTGDDASETALSR
-2241 ALSVRSAVAAA
+2241 ALSVRSAVASA

-2265 GTGAKVKGGLV
+2265 GTGAKVKGGIV
-2276 TISGEETGS
+2276 TVAGEETGS
-2285 LSATSGGISGG
+2285 ISATSGGISGG

-2303 LARVKQGSA
+2303 LARVKLGSA

-2325 EGAIRLSAES
+2325 EGVISLSAASE
-2335 DVDAGETKAIAGAG
+2335 VDAGDTKAIAGAG
-2349 GAISGAAAV
+2349 GAIGGAAAV
-2358 AEAHAGRLLHVTLAE
+2358 AETHAGRLLHVTVAE

-2378 GIGSGMAQ
+2378 GIGSGVAQ

-2411 AGGVFATTHSTSDI
+2411 AGGVFATTRSTSDI

-2437 LKTDTLTISAIRA
+2437 LESGTLSITASRA

-2460 TGGSLFGLSG
+2460 SGGSLFGLSG

-2489 LIAGGLADISATSEA
+2489 LIAGGLVDITATSEA

-2572 ASGGVGAAG
+2572 ASGGTGAAG

-2586 LENDSAVSVD
+2586 LENDSAVSVE
-2596 LGLAA
+2596 LALAA
-2601 LDVAG
+2601 LDVG
-2606 DTTLFSATNTEITA
+2606 DDVTLVSATNTEITA
-2620 LSTGLSLGLVGLG
+2620 LSTGLSLGFVALG
-2633 ANLVDLSTDAD
+2633 ANLVNLNTDAD
-2644 AELSMAVNG
+2644 AVLSLGFSG
-2653 TGTVGGT
+2653 TGTVGGS
-2660 LTALAAGLEDVSV
+2660 LTALTAGLEDISV

-2684 VHGAKSEL
+2684 VHGAKSDL

-2716 ATYRGVSFAN
+2716 ATYRGVRFAN

-2734 LADFGGTKIDND
+2734 LADFGGTKIDNN

-2754 LSGAF
+2754 LAGAF
-2759 EAEAFDAEIVTEIS
+2759 EADAFEAEIVTEIS

-2785 AGLLDGTALNSET
+2785 AGLLDGTSLDSET
-2798 DVDVTAVLTVA
+2798 DIDVTAVLTVA

-2850 VPNAKTSIDVDAD
+2850 VPNARTSIDVDAD

-2870 NADIVADSGIEM
+2870 NADIVADAGIEM

-2908 AVSDYDAVQAVEIAA
+2908 AISDYDAAQAVEIAA
-2923 GASVLSNK
+2923 GASVLSNE
-2931 GSVHVTSA
+2931 GSIHVTSA
-2939 GESSDVSS
+2939 GETSNMSS

-2969 ALSNEITIEPGAE
+2969 VLRNEITIEPGAE

-2991 VTAAGETDTYSYG
+2991 VTATGETDTYSYG

-3029 VSLDTEVGK
+3029 VSLDTEVGET
-3038 SIEAFVTAVLID
+3038 IETFTTAVLID

-3055 GTNYFQQLV
+3055 GANYFQQLV
-3064 VDESGVTEAT
+3064 VDESGVTDAT
-3074 DGIDYEIVSDADLS
+3074 DGIDYEIISDADLS
-3088 DLLDLTLE
+3088 DLLDLTLDD
-3096 GLNDELADAIDEGDL
+3096 LNDELADAIDEGDL

-3123 METILADIGSTPI
+3123 METILAEVGSNPI
-3136 DLIRVISAYS
+3136 DLIRIISAYS

-3180 VIEVVDAEIPYRG
+3180 VIEVVNAEIPYRG

-3216 ATASADVAAET
+3216 ATASADIAAET
-3227 LISVSN
+3227 LISIEN
-3233 FYSNPTGLSGD
+3233 FYASASGISGD
-3244 LYVTGSIENLRG
+3244 IYVTGSIENLRG

-3298 GASAFSAYAP
+3298 GASAFSTYAP
-3308 LFASSGSSLD
+3308 LFAATLSEMD
-3318 GCLDYSC
+3318 GCLDTSC
-3325 FLEDIAGSDFDE
+3325 YVESIEGSDFED

-3372 KVMIEDHITDVIDDW
+3372 EVTIEDSITDVIDDW
-3387 DSAQTVAVLYSPDG
+3387 DSLQTVAVLYSPAG
-3401 SGASPAE
+3401 NGTSPAE
-3408 EPYYDAASGNVVLR
+3408 EPFQDAASGNVTLR
-3422 YDQEAGVILVDPI
+3422 YDQDSGVILVDPI

-3463 HIEITN
+3463 HVEITN
-3469 DSEVPIV
+3469 ESDVPIV
-3476 LSDLSTGYDAGA
+3476 LSDISTGYDEGA
-3488 NGFIRIVDLARENV
+3488 NGFIRIVDLARENSS
-3502 TGDGFVTTEY
+3502 GDGFVTTEY
-3512 DLAAD
+3512 ELAAD

-3522 TVTGLFAAP
+3522 TVTGL
-3531 LVQTN
+3531 LVRPIVQIDK
-3536 RPTYEI
+3536 PTYEI

-3569 LGAIIVTQYDYVDVA
+3569 LGAIIVTRYDHVDIA
-3584 WDVDF
+3584 LDADF

-3595 DEVLSTSVVEE
+3595 DEVTSSSVVEE
-3606 EELANVPYS
+3606 EELANVPFFS
-3615 QKYAVLAEELDIDT
+3615 KYAVLAEEIDIDT
-3629 IFDGLLRDLVDDYG
+3629 ILDDFLSSDPAFPDGLVNAWVGDSD
-3643 YDYVRVGARD
+3643 YDYVRVGDQD
-3653 LVTAWDIES
+3653 LVTAWDFES
-3662 EDVGDWTLVQDVLI
+3662 EDVGDWTLEQDNPF
-3676 GADVYERS
+3676 GADVYERR

-3689 TTSNW
+3689 TEANW
-3694 DLHIIAADRT
+3694 DVHIIAADRT
-3704 VDIGFEGHDQ
+3704 VDIGFEGHDK
-3714 GSLSVNS
+3714 GSLTVTS

-3741 STGGSIL
+3741 STGGAIF

-3764 AEGDILYTRAYDGPG
+3764 AEGDILYSRAYDGPG
-3779 YTGGT
+3779 YTGGG
-3784 DTEIGSFVPG
+3784 DAGIEMVLPG
-3794 LRDHGILGSSSPVLG
+3794 ARDHGFLGSSSAVLG
-3809 SLFSST
+3809 SLFSSAT
-3815 NTATDFRIDQAE
+3815 TATDFRIDQAE

-3851 SAYTEGDLYLTA
+3851 SAYAEDDLHLTA
-3863 ANSILVHRYSTE
+3863 ANSILVHRYATA
-3875 PVQVAG
+3875 PVQAAG

-3900 VFEADA
+3900 VFVADA
-3906 IIADAGGD
+3906 IVADAGGD
-3914 INLLTSSDKPV
+3914 INLLTSSDQPV
-3925 QVRHLISA
+3925 RVKHLISA
-3933 EGDVSLVSMVSS
+3933 EGDVSLVSTVSD
-3945 IWDYDFTEMV
+3945 IWDYDFTATV

-3960 EGLLEALWDEMGLR
+3960 EELLEALWDEMGLR
-3974 AVDADGAAETERETE
+3974 AVDADGAAETERETDL
-3989 VIAGFEAQKTREYF
+3989 IAGFEEQKTQDYF
-4003 EYWDRLRTWEVD
+4003 EYWNRLRTWEVD
-4015 GSGALVEGAPLAYDP
+4015 GSGALVEGEPLAYDP
-4030 DFAVTFS
+4030 DFTVTFS

-4074 VSFDADFEYTATLAN
+4074 VSFDADFKYTATLAN

-4124 DANIIGKNINIAS
+4124 DPNIVGENINIVS
-4137 AQDIGRNRT
+4137 ARDIGRNRT
-4146 PYVIDHATGLT
+4146 PYVIDRTTGLT

-4169 FDIEVG
+4169 IDIEVG

-4190 ATGHL
+4190 ASGYL
-4195 VALAGGDALIGSEHA
+4195 FALAGGDALIGSEHA
-4210 IEILYADAVE
+4210 IEIFYADAVE

-4229 LTRAADGD
+4229 LTRAADGEF
-4237 VLSHMVRGKTIV
+4237 VSHMVRGKTIV

-4256 IGALSEPLLVTQL
+4256 IGALGEPLLVTQL

-4285 APTSDMAITEIYSET
+4285 APTGDMAITEIYSET

-4308 GSILDQGGTDSVD
+4308 GSILDQGGTDGVD

-4340 PLDVQASGG
+4340 PLDVQALGG

-4360 DVDLNV
+4360 DVDLTV

-4406 AVDEVEVATAD
+4406 AVEEVEETTAD
-4417 TEAGLTALQEVL
+4417 TETGLSALQEML

-4440 NGLVTEGEID
+4440 NGLVTDGEID

-4465 SRARIDATS
+4465 SRARAEATS
-4474 IGISEAFDRARGTL
+4474 IGMTEAFDRARGSL
-4488 AALDLG
+4488 AALDLTSET
-4494 ADAGGVDAAS
+4494 GGVDAAS
-4504 SSDYPLLAAVHAG
+4504 SSDYPLIAAIYAG

-4542 DARFRVGG
+4542 DAKVWVGD
-4550 SFGTRE
+4550 SFGTRG
-4556 NYILGRLDA
+4556 NYILARLDG
-4565 AEDGAPA
+4565 AEDGSPA

-4582 DGGAPDY
+4582 DGVAPDY

-4595 SVDLQ
+4595 SIDLQ

-4610 LRLMAYGDL
+4610 LRLMTYGDL
-4619 IAGDA
+4619 IASDA
-4624 ALLRGGTLWLGAVG
+4624 TLLRGGTLWLGAVG

-4646 DLEVGN
+4646 DLEIGN

-4674 GGLSMTDSDL
+4674 GGLSMTEADL

-4699 CGTVALTGAHL
+4699 CGSVALTGAHL

-4720 LDSVG
+4720 LDSVS
-4725 VPDGEVRILTAGIG
+4725 VPDGEVRILTAGVG
-4739 KIGIDTLEAE
+4739 KIGIDTLEAGK
-4749 EVSLITRFGDVDI
+4749 VSLITRYGDVDI
-4762 GTLTGADL
+4762 ATLTGADL
-4770 TIIANGMVHPG
+4770 TMIANGMVHPG
-4781 AYALSGAVDIDAM
+4781 AYALTGSVDIDAM

-4800 AEPLTLIG
+4800 AEPLTLLG

-4821 GMYVELDDGDLY
+4821 GMYVALDDGDLY

-4851 LSDGVSTLTL
+4851 LSDGLSTLVL
-4861 KSVATAGSDVN
+4861 KSVETAGSDVN

-4878 TMAGDVT
+4878 TIAGDVA

-4898 ALHMA
+4898 ALRMA

-4909 ALTGHITVT
+4909 ALNGHITVT
-4918 SAGDMTLSAL
+4918 SAGDMTLAAL
-4928 RTAGQD
+4928 RTVGQD

-4944 TEGLSL
+4944 TEGLTL
-4950 AETTGVHVSAGV
+4950 AETLGVNISAGV

-5008 EILSL
+5008 EILSI

-5033 AELTSVDPLGTGTG
+5033 AELVSVDPLGTKTG

-5073 TPEGWIGATD
+5073 TPEGRIGA
-5083 FPLTLVSDG
+5083 PGIPVTLVSDG
-5092 STRLRVGATGTIALD
+5092 SIRLRVGATGTIALD
-5107 VAGDLD
+5107 VDGDLD

-5118 SEGGAVAVSAT
+5118 SEGGAVAVTAT
-5129 GTTRIDLIGGSGSV
+5129 GTTQIDLIGGSGSV

-5154 VTEGTVVSTLPE
+5154 VTEGTVVPTLPE

-5180 AGPQPDLVLVDGEG
+5180 AGPQPELVLASGGD

-5207 DGTGDDGTG
+5207 GGTGD
-5216 DDGTGDDGTGDDG
+5216 
-5229 TGDDGS
+5229 
-5235 GDDGTGD
+5235 
-5242 DGTGD
+5242 
-5247 DGTGDD
+5247 
-5253 GTGDDG
+5253 
-5259 TGDDGTDDDGTGD
+5259 
-5272 DGTGDDGTGDDG
+5272 
-5284 TGDDGTGDDG
+5284 
-5294 TGDDGTGDDGT
+5294 
-5305 GDDGTGDDGTGD
+5305 
-5317 DGTGEDVTGDDGT
+5317 
-5330 GDDGPGDDGTGDD
+5330 
-5343 GTGGDGTGDDGTG
+5343 DGTGDDGTG

-5396 DDGTGDDGTDDDG
+5396 DDGTGDDGTGDDGTGDNGTGDDG

-5485 DDDGT
+5485 GDDGT

-5529 TDDDGTGD
+5529 TGDDGTGD

-5552 DGTGDGVED
+5552 DGTGDDGTEG
-5561 GSSILGGFAGPTG
+5561 GSSLLGGFAGPAG

-5584 GGFAGGGDGGGS
+5584 GGFAGGGAGDGGGS
-5596 GFVFRWTGDGEED
+5596 GFVFQWTTGDEEED
-5609 EEDEGEDGGEDNGGD
+5609 EEEGDGADNGEG